1 MLGLNKLF
9 RKQRMNFVSKA
20 LQAPSEASK
29 IELVQLKILQMVTQQ
44 VVLSVEGTVRLPGGG
59 KKALAVELVGKILE
73 EMKLVA
79 PDSLVDALIESA
91 VSILKALDK
100 ANEKAA
106 ASKISF
112 DISGRPKT
120 GNT

>member
-9 RKQRMNFVSKA
+9 RKQRMNF
-20 LQAPSEASK
+20 E
-29 IELVQLKILQMVTQQ
+29 QLKILQMVTQQ
-44 VVLSVEGTVRLPGGG
+44 VVLSVEGTVRLPGAG
-59 KKALAVELVGKILE
+59 KKAVAIELVGTILE

-100 ANEKAA
+100 AKEKTEIPRF
-106 ASKISF
+106 SL
-112 DISGRPKT
+112 DISGHPKL
-120 GNT
+120 GDG